1 MYSKINY
8 TIVGIFV
15 LLLTAGMIWFAFWL
29 AKFGLQKE
37 FDYYKV
43 QMTESVSGLSKD
55 STVKLHGV
63 DIGSISAISINPKDI
78 EKVEI
83 VLKINKGTPIKEDMV
98 VFTEMYGI
106 TGISYIQ
113 IDGGT
118 NEAKTMEPTEDYM
131 PVISTAPSWLNKT
144 TKGLGNLTDRI
155 TLLVDKSQ
163 KLLSEKNIE
172 TLGKVF
178 ENTEKIT
185 VKAEEMEQKAINS
198 LEEVDITLREFRAS
212 MDKINKNFTEATA
225 DFKQMQKDFSDIKKV
240 TIPTIDTLMET
251 STSFNRVAIKVE
263 KSLDRGDY
271 NLKKIFEPVL
281 VEIEV
286 LSQQIN
292 DLAQQLEQSPNDLLF
307 KGRTPRRGP
316 GE

>member
-98 VFTEMYGI
+98 VFTEMYGV

-118 NEAKTMEPTEDYM
+118 NKAKTLEPTEDYF
-131 PVISTAPSWLNKT
+131 PIISTAPSWLTKT
-144 TKGLGNLTDRI
+144 TRGLGSLADRI
-155 TLLVDKSQ
+155 ALLVDKGQ

-172 TLGKVF
+172 TFGKVLD
-178 ENTEKIT
+178 NTEKIT
-185 VKAEEMEQKAINS
+185 AKAEEVEQKAIHS
-198 LEEVDITLREFRAS
+198 LEEVDITLKEFRAA
-212 MDKINKNFTEATA
+212 MDEINQNFTVATT
-225 DFKQMQKDFSDIKKV
+225 DFKEMQKDFSAIKKV
-240 TIPTIDTLMET
+240 TVPTIDKLMET
-251 STSFNRVAIKVE
+251 STNFNHVTLKVG

-281 VEIEV
+281 LEIEV